1 VNVDVLISKEGW
13 LGSFQVCIVQNENA
27 ITHLWKE
34 RENYLMTFGSI
45 VYTNIY
51 TNRQGY
57 SVTYCSIFL

>member
-1 VNVDVLISKEGW
+1 MNVDVLVSKEGW
-13 LGSFQVCIVQNENA
+13 LGSFQVYIVQNKNA

-34 RENYLMTFGSI
+34 WENYLMTFGSI
-45 VYTNIY
+45 VY

>member
-1 VNVDVLISKEGW
+1 MNVDVLISKDGW
-13 LGSFQVCIVQNENA
+13 LGSFQVYIVQNKNA

-34 RENYLMTFGSI
+34 WENYLMTFGSI
-45 VYTNIY
+45 VY